1 MALMK
6 EGLTY
11 RDLDG
16 ELIVLD
22 STTGYIH
29 QLNYTATLIWGLL
42 SEGVS
47 IEAIEARVSGEFD
60 LDPETARGDVL
71 GFVEQLERAGL
82 LDPQH

>member
-1 MALMK
+1 MAFQK
-6 EGLTY
+6 DGLTY

-16 ELIVLD
+16 ELIVVD

-29 QLNYTATLIWGLL
+29 QLNHTGTLIWSLL

-60 LDPETARGDVL
+60 LDPETVRHDVL

-82 LDPQH
+82 VEPQR

>member
-1 MALMK
+1 MTFVK
-6 EGLTY
+6 DGLTY

-29 QLNYTATLIWGLL
+29 QLNRTGTLVWGLL

-47 IEAIEARVSGEFD
+47 IDAIEARVSGEFG
-60 LDPETARGDVL
+60 LDPEMVRHDVL

-82 LDPQH
+82 LEPQR